1 MAVLYA
7 RLVAV
12 AEVAGREA
20 VVTVRTPLPLL
31 VCRELLIRRPSIDLN
46 PSAWEKGN
54 AVFGKLRRWIVQAKL
69 FLAVML
75 GQVIVPR

>member
-1 MAVLYA
+1 MGMATTITT
-7 RLVAV
+7 RI
-12 AEVAGREA
+12 
-20 VVTVRTPLPLL
+20 PLPLL
-31 VCRELLIRRPSIDLN
+31 VYLGLLIRRPSIDLN

-75 GQVIVPR
+75 GLVIVPR